1 MAHGLALLEIGLDVL
16 LEGRENVGVLL
27 VACDE
32 LAVVESLAVVQDEA
46 MRSVR
51 MVCECLSTG
60 CSISKRMDQSVSVN
74 ICRSRSLR
82 WSDSAES

>member
-32 LAVVESLAVVQDEA
+32 LAVVESLAVVQDEP
-46 MRSVR
+46 
-51 MVCECLSTG
+51 
-60 CSISKRMDQSVSVN
+60 
-74 ICRSRSLR
+74 
-82 WSDSAES
+82 